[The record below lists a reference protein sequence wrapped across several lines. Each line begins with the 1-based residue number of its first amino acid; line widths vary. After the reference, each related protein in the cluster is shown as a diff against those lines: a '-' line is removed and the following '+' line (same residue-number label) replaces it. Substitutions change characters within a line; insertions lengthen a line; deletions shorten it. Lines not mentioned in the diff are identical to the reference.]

1 MTYSLRVLPI
11 AAFLLLAPSFA
22 QAQQPDNSAPARLN
36 NSATPQPN
44 GPSGTDPG
52 NIGNT
57 GWTGG
62 RPDTH
67 KESSDQGAIQPAVA
81 SGADLKGP
89 TEQFPA
95 SKTPE

>member
-1 MTYSLRVLPI
+1 MTHSLRILPV
-11 AAFLLLAPSFA
+11 AAFLLLAPTFA
-22 QAQQPDNSAPARLN
+22 QAQEPTNSAPAKLN
-36 NSATPQPN
+36 NPATPPG
-44 GPSGTDPG
+44 GPTSSTDPG

-67 KESSDQGAIQPAVA
+67 RESSDQSTDQPQMAT
-81 SGADLKGP
+81 GENLKGP
-89 TEQFPA
+89 ATRFPA